1 MKNISLFILIIFS
14 SHSVYCQL
22 SFSESNWKTHFNLL
36 DIKKIESINDK
47 IYCFGEYGYYYF
59 DLSEK
64 SINVKANYSEFS
76 DIKTSDVIR
85 YNNELIIIYESG
97 LIDIIK
103 NESIYSLNLSFDLDN
118 IKEGNHEILLQQ
130 QHKP

>member
-14 SHSVYCQL
+14 SYSSYCQF
-22 SFSESNWKTHFNLL
+22 SFSESNWRTHFNLL

-59 DLSEK
+59 DLNEK

-85 YNNELIIIYESG
+85 YNNELIVIYESG
-97 LIDIIK
+97 IIDIIK
-103 NESIYSLNLSFDLDN
+103 NESIYSLNLGFDLEN
-118 IKEGNHEILLQQ
+118 IKVNSSL
-130 QHKP
+130 